1 MLQRLSFQSV
11 SIFKPPWKLVF
22 FLISNFFLD
31 QAISKM
37 CSKKMKVSEEMIN
50 KMIQENDHNKYT
62 TLYYLLLRKLEKGE
76 LNIEEIKNEQKM
88 EENLEKRK
96 SVQYQPEHAVS

>member
-1 MLQRLSFQSV
+1 
-11 SIFKPPWKLVF
+11 
-22 FLISNFFLD
+22 
-31 QAISKM
+31 M
-37 CSKKMKVSEEMIN
+37 CSKKMKVSEEMIS

>member
-1 MLQRLSFQSV
+1 
-11 SIFKPPWKLVF
+11 
-22 FLISNFFLD
+22 
-31 QAISKM
+31 M